1 MLEEKNKGTGLSL
14 FSEKVG
20 WTYPERLRQISKL
33 NIRNKTLSGLYALDG
48 VFVDVEPEPLQPVRQ
63 LAL

>member
-1 MLEEKNKGTGLSL
+1 MLEKKNKGTGLSL

-20 WTYPERLRQISKL
+20 WAYSKRFRKIFKL

-48 VFVDVEPEPLQPVRQ
+48 VFVDVEPEALQPVGK